1 MTIPPHLVDPLQ
13 PTRRFLIRRAAQLTA
28 AGIGLQLAS
37 RSVLASAPDARGL
50 RLAHTHTGERIATVY
65 ARADQY
71 VPEALGAL
79 NHFLRDHYR
88 GDVGRIDPQLFD
100 LLHGVQRVLGV
111 AQAFEVISGYRS
123 AATNATLRGTRGG
136 GVASRSLH
144 MDGMAIDVRLPGV
157 PLSDLRDAA
166 LSLRAGG
173 VGYYPREQFVHIDT
187 GRVRRW

>member
-1 MTIPPHLVDPLQ
+1 MTIPQHHVDLVQ
-13 PTRRFLIRRAAQLTA
+13 PARRFLFRRAAQWAA

-37 RSVLASAPDARGL
+37 MPVFASAPATRGL
-50 RLAHTHTGERIATVY
+50 RLDHTHTRERIATVY
-65 ARADQY
+65 AQADRY

-88 GDVGRIDPQLFD
+88 GEVGRIDPRLFD
-100 LLHGVQRVLGV
+100 LLHAVQKTLGTG
-111 AQAFEVISGYRS
+111 QAFEVISGYRS
-123 AATNATLRGTRGG
+123 PATNAALRSAHGR

-173 VGYYPREQFVHIDT
+173 VGYYPSEQFVHIDT